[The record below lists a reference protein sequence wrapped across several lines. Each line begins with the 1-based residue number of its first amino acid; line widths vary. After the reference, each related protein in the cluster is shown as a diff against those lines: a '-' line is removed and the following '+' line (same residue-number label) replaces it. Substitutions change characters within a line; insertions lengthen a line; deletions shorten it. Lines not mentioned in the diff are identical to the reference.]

1 VVNPPP
7 STPPPATAS
16 TYTRRVFAAALG
28 NILLVEFIC
37 WVFLPWFLAAVFAI
51 PVLLVDLAVSALLSR
66 RGGTLGQLGRGMLI
80 GWIAAPLTL
89 AIFLPAYAMAGSL
102 GFL

>member
-1 VVNPPP
+1 
-7 STPPPATAS
+7 
-16 TYTRRVFAAALG
+16 
-28 NILLVEFIC
+28 
-37 WVFLPWFLAAVFAI
+37 
-51 PVLLVDLAVSALLSR
+51 VLLVDLAVSALLSR

-80 GWIAAPLTL
+80 GWLAAPLTL